1 MGHGHG
7 YCGDGHGHGWGLK
20 FMGRH
25 RGVGRGFGPFIAGLM
40 GDPGMG
46 GRGRGWGRRVGAGD
60 LQLVVLHLISQ
71 RPRHGYEIIKA
82 IEEMSYGFYAPS
94 PGVIYPAL
102 TYLEELGYAS
112 VTAEGTKK
120 LYAITPEGQAY
131 LDENRGALDQMF
143 EQVAWVARKMS
154 KLRQAFGGGAA
165 EPDEH
170 VSPRNGPLAEV
181 WHELRERTT
190 KAIVEGGAQA
200 EQRVIEVLKRALNE
214 LKT

>member
-1 MGHGHG
+1 MGHRHH
-7 YCGDGHGHGWGLK
+7 CGDWERG

-25 RGVGRGFGPFIAGLM
+25 RVGRGFGPFIAGLM
-40 GDPGMG
+40 GDPMMG

-82 IEEMSYGFYAPS
+82 IEEMSFGFYSPS

-120 LYAITPEGQAY
+120 LYEITPEGQAY
-131 LDENRGALDQMF
+131 LDQNRAALDQML
-143 EQVAWVARKMS
+143 EQVAWVAGKMS
-154 KLRQAFGGGAA
+154 KLRRAFGGETTPDPASQGNGA
-165 EPDEH
+165 
-170 VSPRNGPLAEV
+170 LAEI
-181 WHELRERTT
+181 WQDLRKQTT
-190 KAIVEGGAQA
+190 RMIVEGGAAA
-200 EQRVIEVLKRALNE
+200 EQRVIDALKRALGE
-214 LKT
+214 LKNH